1 MVQEGRPNLISNESC
16 VGIALQLTD
25 TVETVQK
32 RLGASVFTCEFQI
45 QRVVL
50 QTDELHSQASEYLLG
65 VKRRAGMTVAAR
77 MTSALRFGL
86 AVRR

>member
-16 VGIALQLTD
+16 VRIALQLTD

-32 RLGASVFTCEFQI
+32 RLGTSIFTCEFQI

-50 QTDELHSQASEYLLG
+50 QTDEVHSQANEYLLG
-65 VKRRAGMTVAAR
+65 
-77 MTSALRFGL
+77 
-86 AVRR
+86 